1 MSFRPATSGWEAGD
15 ATGSFSLH
23 CSPDGREKLGQQP
36 APPGA
41 DPRKTTSPTKKTKV
55 SSVSGGTQQVPG
67 CARRSG
73 SAGGL

>member
-1 MSFRPATSGWEAGD
+1 MSFRHATSGWEAGD

-23 CSPDGREKLGQQP
+23 GSPDGREKLGQQP

-55 SSVSGGTQQVPG
+55 
-67 CARRSG
+67 
-73 SAGGL
+73 